1 MGKDG
6 ERPRRPKAER
16 GGCFRFI
23 GGLLRALPRHEQP
36 KGAAALKNAIQS
48 RRAAGAL
55 QKELE
60 IMPKKLY
67 SLMLSEEVVREVDRE
82 AHRRGTSRSGL
93 VDRLLAEAL
102 SMQTCEARIQDIL
115 DAVFS
120 LFSEDRGLVPQFTPN
135 QPTMA
140 LKSMLEYRYRP
151 TIRYEVTLFPP
162 EEERAAGLLTVI
174 FRTQSTELL
183 EAMRAFFSCWAS
195 LEGRRRFVFSEGRVT
210 RDLLFTENRFCS
222 PRSAKATPDSGGKKD
237 EESSLASA
245 IAAYIR
251 LLDRALKGFLT
262 GRLTEEDLSGLYR
275 DYLSRTP
282 VIV

>member
-1 MGKDG
+1 
-6 ERPRRPKAER
+6 
-16 GGCFRFI
+16 
-23 GGLLRALPRHEQP
+23 
-36 KGAAALKNAIQS
+36 
-48 RRAAGAL
+48 
-55 QKELE
+55 
-60 IMPKKLY
+60 MPKKLY

-102 SMQTCEARIQDIL
+102 SMQTCEARIRDIL

-120 LFSEDRGLVPQFTPN
+120 LFSEDGGLVPQFTPN

-162 EEERAAGLLTVI
+162 EEERAAGLLAVI

-222 PRSAKATPDSGGKKD
+222 PRSAKATPDSGYAGLPARRQTGGEKD

-251 LLDRALKGFLT
+251 LLDRALKGFLA

>member
-1 MGKDG
+1 
-6 ERPRRPKAER
+6 
-16 GGCFRFI
+16 
-23 GGLLRALPRHEQP
+23 
-36 KGAAALKNAIQS
+36 
-48 RRAAGAL
+48 
-55 QKELE
+55 
-60 IMPKKLY
+60 MPKKLY

-120 LFSEDRGLVPQFTPN
+120 LFSEDGGLVPQFTPN

-162 EEERAAGLLTVI
+162 EEERAAGLLAVI

-222 PRSAKATPDSGGKKD
+222 PRFAKASPDPGRTVLPAHRSSGGEKD

-251 LLDRALKGFLT
+251 LLDRALKGFLA